1 MAKVRRIPQRSCV
14 VCGRVRPKR
23 ELVRI
28 VRTSAGEVMVDVSGK
43 IPGRGAYVCPDAG
56 CAERGLREGRL
67 QRALEVPVPEA
78 IAASLARAVNLAAE
92 SRPTGREG
100 RNPDASA

>member
-23 ELVRI
+23 ELVRV
-28 VRTSAGEVMVDVSGK
+28 VRTSAGEVMVDPTGKVS
-43 IPGRGAYVCPDAG
+43 GRGAYVCPEVD

-67 QRALEVPVPEA
+67 QRALEAPVPEA
-78 IAASLARAVNLAAE
+78 LAAALAQAVERAAGRGLRGREDRNADARA
-92 SRPTGREG
+92 
-100 RNPDASA
+100 